1 MEHHDEPRPHEQRT
15 HGGGRHR
22 RGGSPRRRAGRAP
35 SFRTSVA
42 LAGAAT
48 AVLTVAAGAYV
59 ASLGSPSG
67 TDTRSEGGAL
77 TNVAPLIGR
86 SAPPPQGP
94 SAPAT
99 SPATPA
105 GATGT
110 GVTPSVTPSP
120 PRSAPPAPA
129 PKGSASDSASAAQA
143 PSRAPASEKAVVA
156 AAPQPGGAGTSA
168 QFVEQVVALVNTERE
183 KAGCSPL
190 RADGR
195 LHESAQAHADDM
207 ADRDYYAH
215 TTPEGRDAGDRIT
228 AAGYT
233 WSSWAENIHRG
244 PKTPV
249 EAMEDWM
256 NSDGHRRNI
265 LNCSFKDLGVGVA
278 LTSGGPWWVQNFGV
292 RR

>member
-35 SFRTSVA
+35 SFRTAVT

-48 AVLTVAAGAYV
+48 AALTVAAGAYV

-67 TDTRSEGGAL
+67 TDTRSEGVAL
-77 TNVAPLIGR
+77 TDVAPLGGR
-86 SAPPPQGP
+86 SAPPPTGP
-94 SAPAT
+94 S
-99 SPATPA
+99 SPAPDPAGSATAAATGTPA
-105 GATGT
+105 G
-110 GVTPSVTPSP
+110 TPSP
-120 PRSAPPAPA
+120 PRSAPAAPGPAPKESASASAPGIQTPARAPA
-129 PKGSASDSASAAQA
+129 P
-143 PSRAPASEKAVVA
+143 EKAVVA
-156 AAPQPGGAGTSA
+156 APEPGGGGKAA
-168 QFVEQVVALVNTERE
+168 QFVEQIVALANTERE

-195 LHESAQAHADDM
+195 LHDSAQAHADDM

-215 TTPEGRDAGDRIT
+215 TTPEGRDAGERIT

-249 EAMEDWM
+249 ETMADWM

-278 LTSGGPWWVQNFGV
+278 LTSNGPWWVQNFGT